1 MHRRPAAARLA
12 ASPAAP
18 LAAALLVVGA
28 LAGCGEQSSPDPT
41 GAAGDVPVTPQALA
55 WVVSEQLGA
64 PGSAEGTDQLRD
76 LGEGTVAT
84 SVRFG
89 SARRGHSLVLGVSPD
104 APTGYLDCSSGENFF
119 DDCQEVADGVT
130 LAWQEEEPEEDP
142 GVVYLFATKGD
153 TTVAVYQSSTPITGD
168 PREVD
173 LPVSVEAM
181 VELAQDP
188 RVDLTTSQ
196 EAVDAGASLDFW
208 RGGYAPGPTETE
220 DAG

>member
-1 MHRRPAAARLA
+1 M
-12 ASPAAP
+12 
-18 LAAALLVVGA
+18 
-28 LAGCGEQSSPDPT
+28 
-41 GAAGDVPVTPQALA
+41 
-55 WVVSEQLGA
+55 
-64 PGSAEGTDQLRD
+64 
-76 LGEGTVAT
+76 AT

-89 SARRGHSLVLGVSPD
+89 SARRGHSLVVGVSPG
-104 APTGYLDCSSGENFF
+104 APSGYLDCTSDEGFF

-142 GVVYLFATKGD
+142 GVVYLFADQGRRHGG
-153 TTVAVYQSSTPITGD
+153 ASTSPPPRSPRD

-188 RVDLTTSQ
+188 RVDLTTTQ

-208 RGGYAPGPTETE
+208 RGGADPGATETQGAE
-220 DAG
+220 

>member
-1 MHRRPAAARLA
+1 MLSRLVAAVLM
-12 ASPAAP
+12 
-18 LAAALLVVGA
+18 VTA
-28 LAGCGEQSSPDPT
+28 LAGCGEGSPEGPGGDP
-41 GAAGDVPVTPQALA
+41 AGDVPVTPEALA
-55 WVVSEQLGA
+55 WVAAERLGE
-64 PGSAEGTDQLRD
+64 PDSAEATSELQD

-89 SARRGHSLVLGVSPD
+89 SARRGHSLVVGVSPGS
-104 APTGYLDCSSGENFF
+104 PSGYLDCSSDEEFF

-153 TTVAVYQSSTPITGD
+153 TTATLYQSSTPITAD

-173 LPVSVEAM
+173 LPVSVEDM
-181 VELAQDP
+181 VELVQDP
-188 RVDLTTSQ
+188 RVDLTTTQ

-208 RGGYAPGPTETE
+208 RGGAAVPGPNETE
-220 DAG
+220 GTE